1 MTISENIRFFRKKM
15 NFTQKQLSELSG
27 IATITLQQYEL
38 GKRNPRIDNLQKIA
52 NALNI
57 KLSDLVCP
65 NETIKEFHVENGTEI
80 TNTLTKN
87 QDGKLSKITGIKV
100 YSNLTPECKT
110 LEEALIKYFSMLN
123 INGQREAV
131 KRISELAEITH
142 YTIGQKT
149 TEH

>member
-15 NFTQKQLSELSG
+15 KFTQKQLSELSG

-65 NETIKEFHVENGTEI
+65 NETIKEFHAENGAEI

-87 QDGKLSKITGIKV
+87 QDGKLSKITEIKV
-100 YSNLTPECKT
+100 HSNSAPECKI
-110 LEEALIKYFSMLN
+110 LEEALINYYSMLN
-123 INGQREAV
+123 ISGQREAV
-131 KRISELAEITH
+131 KRISELAEITR
-142 YTIGQKT
+142 YTIEQKT
-149 TEH
+149 PEN